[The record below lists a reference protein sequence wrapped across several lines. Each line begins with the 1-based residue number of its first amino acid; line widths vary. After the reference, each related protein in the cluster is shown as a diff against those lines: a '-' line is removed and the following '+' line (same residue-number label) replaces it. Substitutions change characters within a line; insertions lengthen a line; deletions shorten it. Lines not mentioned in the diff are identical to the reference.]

1 MNTTVLTNFSNTN
14 QREYHFYW
22 KKAKLAC
29 NLTKQYLVGL
39 AGAKQKQ
46 SLSSSPM
53 QPALIRLKSLL
64 FGQITFTAKE

>member
-39 AGAKQKQ
+39 AEQNKNKASHPPQCN
-46 SLSSSPM
+46 LH
-53 QPALIRLKSLL
+53 
-64 FGQITFTAKE
+64 